1 MLIFAGL
8 KTRGPHNVCRKF
20 AAGPARTDFRGSLAR
35 KTQSWKSGGW
45 GHILIYR
52 EARLPGLAFGLE
64 PVRKL
69 VLERSCRNV
78 FLEETL
84 CVAGDACEL
93 LRFVVAHASV
103 WTRGLPG
110 LRVPSAACVALPV
123 IRRMRCAAGH

>member
-1 MLIFAGL
+1 MSAGSSPQDRPGLISEEAWHKRPSPGNRVAG
-8 KTRGPHNVCRKF
+8 RN
-20 AAGPARTDFRGSLAR
+20 
-35 KTQSWKSGGW
+35 
-45 GHILIYR
+45 ILIYR